1 MKIDNLVKSPMNYT
15 GGKYKLLYQILPLF
29 PQKIEG
35 RFIDLFCGGLD
46 ITINVDATKIVAND
60 INTKV
65 IEIYQEMKKYET
77 EELISYIENK
87 ISEYS
92 LTIENAEAYN
102 KFRLYYNLNYYPI
115 DLFILIC
122 YSFNHQIRF
131 NKDGKFNMPFGKNRS
146 YFNDKLKKNLISF
159 HKIIKQDNI
168 LFTNLNFLL
177 LKPEKLTENDFVYCD
192 PPYLITCA
200 TYNEQ
205 DGWNETLEK
214 QLYELLDKLNE
225 KNIKFAV
232 SNVLYNKGKENEI
245 LKEWCKK
252 YNVYHLDK
260 TYSNCSYHAIDR
272 DKNSTD
278 EVLVTNYDCLV

>member
-1 MKIDNLVKSPMNYT
+1 MNIENLVKSPMNYT
-15 GGKYKLLYQILPLF
+15 GGKYKLLKQILPLF
-29 PQKIEG
+29 PDNING

-46 ITINVDATKIVAND
+46 ITINTKAKKIIAND
-60 INTKV
+60 INRKV

-77 EELISYIENK
+77 EALISYIEDK
-87 ISEYS
+87 ISVFS
-92 LTIENAEAYN
+92 LTIENTEGYN
-102 KFRLYYNLNYYPI
+102 KFRDYYNKTHYPI

-122 YSFNHQIRF
+122 YSFNHQVRF
-131 NKDGKFNMPFGKNRS
+131 NKDGNFNMPFGKNRS
-146 YFNDKLKKNLISF
+146 YFNETLKKNLINF
-159 HKIIKQDNI
+159 HNIIKENNI
-168 LFTNLNFLL
+168 VFTNTSFLS
-177 LKPEKLTENDFVYCD
+177 LKPEKLNESDFVYCD

-214 QLYELLDKLNE
+214 QLYELLNKLNE

-245 LKEWCKK
+245 LKEWCEK

-278 EVLVTNYDCLV
+278 EVLITNYKK

>member
-1 MKIDNLVKSPMNYT
+1 MNIENLVKSPMNYT
-15 GGKYKLLYQILPLF
+15 GGKYKLLKQILPLF
-29 PQKIEG
+29 PDNING

-46 ITINVDATKIVAND
+46 ITINTKAKKIIAND
-60 INTKV
+60 INRKV

-77 EELISYIENK
+77 EALISYIEDK
-87 ISEYS
+87 ISVFS
-92 LTIENAEAYN
+92 LTIENTEGYN
-102 KFRLYYNLNYYPI
+102 KFRDYYNKTHYPI

-122 YSFNHQIRF
+122 YSFNHQVRF
-131 NKDGKFNMPFGKNRS
+131 NKDGNFNMPFGKNRS
-146 YFNDKLKKNLISF
+146 YFNETLKKNLINF
-159 HKIIKQDNI
+159 HNIIKENNI
-168 LFTNLNFLL
+168 VFTNTSFLS
-177 LKPEKLTENDFVYCD
+177 LKPEKLNESDFVYCD

-245 LKEWCKK
+245 LKEWCEK
-252 YNVYHLDK
+252 YNVCHLDK

-278 EVLVTNYDCLV
+278 EVLVTNYKK

>member
-1 MKIDNLVKSPMNYT
+1 MNIENLVKSPMNYT
-15 GGKYKLLYQILPLF
+15 GGKYKLLKQILPLF
-29 PQKIEG
+29 PDNING

-46 ITINVDATKIVAND
+46 ITINTKAKKIIAND
-60 INTKV
+60 INRKV

-77 EELISYIENK
+77 EALISYIEDK
-87 ISEYS
+87 ISVFS
-92 LTIENAEAYN
+92 LTIENTEGYN
-102 KFRLYYNLNYYPI
+102 KFRDYYNKTHYPI

-122 YSFNHQIRF
+122 YSFNHQVRF
-131 NKDGKFNMPFGKNRS
+131 NKDGNFNMPFGKNRS
-146 YFNDKLKKNLISF
+146 YFNETLKKNLINF
-159 HKIIKQDNI
+159 HNIIKENNI
-168 LFTNLNFLL
+168 VFTNTSFLS
-177 LKPEKLTENDFVYCD
+177 LKPEKLNESDFVYCD

-225 KNIKFAV
+225 KKIKFAV

-245 LKEWCKK
+245 LKEWCEK

-278 EVLVTNYDCLV
+278 EVLITNYKK

>member
-1 MKIDNLVKSPMNYT
+1 MNIENLVKSPMNYT
-15 GGKYKLLYQILPLF
+15 GGKYKLLKQILPLF
-29 PQKIEG
+29 PDNING

-46 ITINVDATKIVAND
+46 ITINTKAKKIIAND
-60 INTKV
+60 INRKV

-77 EELISYIENK
+77 EALISYIEDK
-87 ISEYS
+87 ILLFS
-92 LTIENAEAYN
+92 LTIENTEGYN
-102 KFRLYYNLNYYPI
+102 KFRDYYNKTHYPI

-122 YSFNHQIRF
+122 YSFNHQVRF
-131 NKDGKFNMPFGKNRS
+131 NKDGNFNMPFGKNRS
-146 YFNDKLKKNLISF
+146 YFNETLKKNLINF
-159 HKIIKQDNI
+159 HNIIKENNI
-168 LFTNLNFLL
+168 VFTNTSFLS
-177 LKPEKLTENDFVYCD
+177 LKPEKLNESDFVYCD

-214 QLYELLDKLNE
+214 QLYELLDKLKE
-225 KNIKFAV
+225 KKIKFAV

-245 LKEWCKK
+245 LKEWCEK

-272 DKNSTD
+272 DKNTTD
-278 EVLVTNYDCLV
+278 EVLVTNYKK

>member
-1 MKIDNLVKSPMNYT
+1 MNIENLVKSPMNYT
-15 GGKYKLLYQILPLF
+15 GGKYKLLKQILPLF
-29 PQKIEG
+29 PDNING

-46 ITINVDATKIVAND
+46 ITINTKAKKIIAND
-60 INTKV
+60 INRKV

-77 EELISYIENK
+77 EALISYIEDK
-87 ISEYS
+87 ISVFS
-92 LTIENAEAYN
+92 LTIENTEGYN
-102 KFRLYYNLNYYPI
+102 KFRDYYNKTHYPI

-122 YSFNHQIRF
+122 YSFNHQVRF
-131 NKDGKFNMPFGKNRS
+131 NKDGNFNMPFGKNRS
-146 YFNDKLKKNLISF
+146 YFNETLKKNLINF
-159 HKIIKQDNI
+159 HNIIKENNI
-168 LFTNLNFLL
+168 VFTNTSFLS
-177 LKPEKLTENDFVYCD
+177 LKPEKLNESDFVYCD

-245 LKEWCKK
+245 LKEWCEK

-272 DKNSTD
+272 DKNTTD
-278 EVLVTNYDCLV
+278 EVLVTNYKK

>member
-1 MKIDNLVKSPMNYT
+1 MDIQNIIKSPMNYT
-15 GGKYKLLYQILPLF
+15 GGKYKLLKQILPLF
-29 PQKIEG
+29 PETING

-46 ITINVDATKIVAND
+46 ITINTKANKIIAND
-60 INTKV
+60 LNRKV
-65 IEIYQEMKKYET
+65 IEIYQEKG
-77 EELISYIENK
+77 
-87 ISEYS
+87 
-92 LTIENAEAYN
+92 YN
-102 KFRLYYNLNYYPI
+102 KFREYYNKTRYPI
-115 DLFILIC
+115 DLFILVC

-131 NKDGKFNMPFGKNRS
+131 NKDGNFNMPFGKDRS
-146 YFNDKLKKNLISF
+146 YFNETLKKNLINF

-168 LFTNLNFLL
+168 VFTNLNFLS

-260 TYSNCSYHAIDR
+260 TYSNCSYHALDK

-278 EVLVTNYDCLV
+278 EVLVTNYVIKGE

>member
-1 MKIDNLVKSPMNYT
+1 MNIENLVKSPMNYT
-15 GGKYKLLYQILPLF
+15 GGKYKLLKQILPLF
-29 PQKIEG
+29 PDNING

-46 ITINVDATKIVAND
+46 ITINTKAKKIIAND
-60 INTKV
+60 INRKV

-77 EELISYIENK
+77 EALISYIEDK
-87 ISEYS
+87 ISVFS
-92 LTIENAEAYN
+92 LTIENTEGYN
-102 KFRLYYNLNYYPI
+102 KFRDYYNKTHYPI

-122 YSFNHQIRF
+122 YSFNHQVRF
-131 NKDGKFNMPFGKNRS
+131 NKDGNFNMPFGKNRS
-146 YFNDKLKKNLISF
+146 YFNETLKKNLINF
-159 HKIIKQDNI
+159 HNIIKENNI
-168 LFTNLNFLL
+168 VFTNTSFLS
-177 LKPEKLTENDFVYCD
+177 LKPEKLNESDFVYCD

-225 KNIKFAV
+225 KKIKFAV

-245 LKEWCKK
+245 LKEWCEK
-252 YNVYHLDK
+252 YNVCHLDK

-278 EVLVTNYDCLV
+278 EVLVTNYKK

>member
-1 MKIDNLVKSPMNYT
+1 MNYT
-15 GGKYKLLYQILPLF
+15 GGKYKLLKQILPLF
-29 PQKIEG
+29 PETING
-35 RFIDLFCGGLD
+35 RFIDLFCGGID
-46 ITINVDATKIVAND
+46 ITINTKANKIIAND
-60 INTKV
+60 LNRKI
-65 IEIYQEMKKYET
+65 IEIYQEMKNYET
-77 EELISYIENK
+77 DALVSYIENK
-87 ISEYS
+87 ISTFS
-92 LTIENAEAYN
+92 LTIKNAEGYN
-102 KFRLYYNLNYYPI
+102 KFREYYNKTRYPI
-115 DLFILIC
+115 DLFILVC

-131 NKDGKFNMPFGKNRS
+131 NKDGNFNMPFGKDRS
-146 YFNDKLKKNLISF
+146 YFNETLKKNLINF
-159 HKIIKQDNI
+159 HKVIKQDNI
-168 LFTNLNFLL
+168 VFTNLNFLS
-177 LKPEKLTENDFVYCD
+177 LKPEKLSENDFVYCD

-232 SNVLYNKGKENEI
+232 SNVLYNKGKENKI
-245 LKEWCKK
+245 LKEWCEK

-278 EVLVTNYDCLV
+278 EVLITNYIIKGE